1 MSFSLIPPEINS
13 ALMYSGAGSGPLL
26 EAATA
31 WDELAADLEATATQ
45 YQTAITNLTTG
56 TWLGTSS
63 TQMATAA
70 EPYIGWLQSTAAEA
84 AQTGAQA
91 KAAAAAYGTAYSSM
105 VPPPVISANRAELTT
120 LVSNNF
126 LGQNTG
132 AIANNEADYLSMW
145 IQDALGMDTYNQAS
159 TGASGALPAQSAAP
173 MVTSGVDPSAVA
185 AAATPADS
193 SETLLVGIING
204 IADLFGYGAAGSTGQ
219 AALTSLDGLGAFLP
233 AVGTALAAN
242 PSAALL
248 PIQGVYYMGMLGSTP
263 ARMFMSG
270 GGGGAG
276 AGISGD
282 TLAGMKD
289 SLLANVGKLVDEK
302 GAAVLSG
309 VTGQL
314 GKWGAGI
321 QSGMQA
327 QMANAMHAG
336 GLSVPHGWHTGA
348 PGAGMDRAAPL
359 LPTNSVAA
367 PSMSTGLPTSP
378 FSQGLMGALAGRGMS
393 AMGSKVAAKVMPRS
407 PAGG

>member
-56 TWLGTSS
+56 TWLGPSS

-70 EPYIGWLQSTAAEA
+70 EPYIAWLQSTAAEA

-91 KAAAAAYGTAYSSM
+91 KAAAAAYGTAYASM

-145 IQDALGMDTYNQAS
+145 IQDALGMDTYSQAS
-159 TGASGALPAQSAAP
+159 TGAAGALPAQTAAP
-173 MVTSGVDPSAVA
+173 MVTSGA
-185 AAATPADS
+185 APAARRS
-193 SETLLVGIING
+193 R
-204 IADLFGYGAAGSTGQ
+204 GSTGRHGRRRWLRSTGPCYRGNLRRTP
-219 AALTSLDGLGAFLP
+219 AYERRPPTVAGLAHFSTAVVP
-233 AVGTALAAN
+233 AIAAN

-248 PIQGVYYMGMLGSTP
+248 PVQATYYMGMLGSTP

-270 GGGGAG
+270 GGGSGAG
-276 AGISGD
+276 ALSGD
-282 TLAGMKD
+282 ALNGMKD
-289 SLLANVGKLVDEK
+289 SMLASVGKLIDDKAGSVM
-302 GAAVLSG
+302 SG

-321 QSGMQA
+321 QSGIQA
-327 QMANAMHAG
+327 QMASAMHAG

-348 PGAGMDRAAPL
+348 PGSGMDRAAPL

-367 PSMSTGLPTSP
+367 PSMTTGLPTSP
-378 FSQGLMGALAGRGMS
+378 FSQGLMGALAGRGMT

>member
-1 MSFSLIPPEINS
+1 MSFSLVPPEINS

-31 WDELAADLEATATQ
+31 WDGLAADLEATATQ

-56 TWLGTSS
+56 TWLGPSS

-70 EPYIGWLQSTAAEA
+70 EPYIAWLQATAAEA

-145 IQDALGMDTYNQAS
+145 IQDALGMDTYSQAS
-159 TGASGALPAQSAAP
+159 TGASGALPAQTAAP

-185 AAATPADS
+185 AAAAPAETADS
-193 SETLLVGIING
+193 LATALINA
-204 IADLFGYGAAGSTGQ
+204 IANLFGFVPSTTTP
-219 AALTSLDGLGAFLP
+219 ALTSLAGIDAFLP
-233 AVGTALAAN
+233 SVATAIAAN

-248 PIQGVYYMGMLGSTP
+248 PVQATYYMGMLGSTP

-270 GGGGAG
+270 GGSGGA
-276 AGISGD
+276 ACGISGD
-282 TLAGMKD
+282 ALNGMKD
-289 SLLANVGKLVDEK
+289 SLLANVGKLVDTK

-314 GKWGAGI
+314 SKMGAGI
-321 QSGMQA
+321 QSGIQA
-327 QMANAMHAG
+327 QMAAAMHAG
-336 GLSVPHGWHTGA
+336 GLSVPHSWHTGA
-348 PGAGMDRAAPL
+348 EGGMDRAAPL
-359 LPTNSVAA
+359 MPSTSVAP
-367 PSMSTGLPTSP
+367 PSLMHGLPTSP

-393 AMGSKVAAKVMPRS
+393 SMGSKVAAKVMPRS

>member
-1 MSFSLIPPEINS
+1 
-13 ALMYSGAGSGPLL
+13 
-26 EAATA
+26 
-31 WDELAADLEATATQ
+31 
-45 YQTAITNLTTG
+45 
-56 TWLGTSS
+56 
-63 TQMATAA
+63 
-70 EPYIGWLQSTAAEA
+70 
-84 AQTGAQA
+84 
-91 KAAAAAYGTAYSSM
+91 M
-105 VPPPVISANRAELTT
+105 VPPPVISANRAALTT

-132 AIANNEADYLSMW
+132 AIAQNEADYLEMW

-159 TGASGALPAQSAAP
+159 TGASTALPAQSAAP

-185 AAATPADS
+185 AAATPADAGGDAIGQ
-193 SETLLVGIING
+193 LALA
-204 IADLFGYGAAGSTGQ
+204 IAEIFGYTPAATDLVPTAATLGSFIDT
-219 AALTSLDGLGAFLP
+219 AALGI
-233 AVGTALAAN
+233 AAN

-270 GGGGAG
+270 GSSGG

-282 TLAGMKD
+282 ALAGMKD
-289 SLLANVGKLVDEK
+289 SLLGNVGKLIDDKASTVM
-302 GAAVLSG
+302 SG
-309 VTGQL
+309 VSGQL
-314 GKWGAGI
+314 SKWGAGI

-336 GLSVPHGWHTGA
+336 GLSVPHSWHTGA
-348 PGAGMDRAAPL
+348 PGGMDRAAPF

-378 FSQGLMGALAGRGMS
+378 FSQGLMGALAGRGVS
-393 AMGSKVAAKVMPRS
+393 AMGSRVAAKVMPRS

>member
-13 ALMYSGAGSGPLL
+13 ALMYSGAGAGPLL
-26 EAATA
+26 EASTA
-31 WDELAADLEATATQ
+31 WSDLAADLEATATQ
-45 YQTAITNLTTG
+45 YQTAITNLTTE
-56 TWLGTSS
+56 TWLGPSS
-63 TQMATAA
+63 TQMAAAA
-70 EPYIGWLQSTAAEA
+70 EPYIAWLQSTAAEA

-91 KAAAAAYGTAYSSM
+91 QAAAAAYGTAYSSM
-105 VPPPVISANRAELTT
+105 VPPPIISANRAELTT

-159 TGASGALPAQSAAP
+159 TGASGALPAQTAAP
-173 MVTSGVDPSAVA
+173 MVTSGVDRPQA
-185 AAATPADS
+185 AAASPADA
-193 SETLLVGIING
+193 SEHTRSRAHQRHCGICSATRGATGLQTLD
-204 IADLFGYGAAGSTGQ
+204 AT
-219 AALTSLDGLGAFLP
+219 LGVLP
-233 AVGTALAAN
+233 SNRSTALSAN

-270 GGGGAG
+270 GGGGG
-276 AGISGD
+276 AGGISADALG
-282 TLAGMKD
+282 GMKD
-289 SLLANVGKLVDEK
+289 SLLANVGKLIDDKAGTVM
-302 GAAVLSG
+302 SG

-321 QSGMQA
+321 QSGIQA

-336 GLSVPHGWHTGA
+336 GLSVPHSWHTGA
-348 PGAGMDRAAPL
+348 EGGMDRAAPL

-378 FSQGLMGALAGRGMS
+378 FSQGLMGALAGRGMT